1 MYPSDQRRPVRL
13 DRRIFRW
20 YVPAIYSIT
29 RAQVTAIVNRML
41 GRSADTAYM
50 DRHTDELR
58 RFSDVEGTHWAYL
71 WRPPTLTVMIWTT
84 AQRNGLASC
93 KPMRREGAFN
103 VIKFRSLQDARS
115 IWLAGSSQALR
126 GPRLLWTAGA
136 EVWWNEIRTCLLS
149 ELRCC
154 AKNSEAKI
162 AEVEQHTSPNPFGG
176 VSPRVLSFGCRL
188 PLTFK
193 ESLGPVSGC
202 CKEQRR

>member
-1 MYPSDQRRPVRL
+1 MSLNSAPGR
-13 DRRIFRW
+13 
-20 YVPAIYSIT
+20 T
-29 RAQVTAIVNRML
+29 R
-41 GRSADTAYM
+41 
-50 DRHTDELR
+50 
-58 RFSDVEGTHWAYL
+58 
-71 WRPPTLTVMIWTT
+71 
-84 AQRNGLASC
+84 
-93 KPMRREGAFN
+93 GAFGLPAAAKRCLF
-103 VIKFRSLQDARS
+103 V
-115 IWLAGSSQALR
+115 GR

>member
-71 WRPPTLTVMIWTT
+71 EATNAHSYDMDNGTEEWT
-84 AQRNGLASC
+84 GL
-93 KPMRREGAFN
+93 
-103 VIKFRSLQDARS
+103 L
-115 IWLAGSSQALR
+115 
-126 GPRLLWTAGA
+126 
-136 EVWWNEIRTCLLS
+136 
-149 ELRCC
+149 
-154 AKNSEAKI
+154 
-162 AEVEQHTSPNPFGG
+162 
-176 VSPRVLSFGCRL
+176 
-188 PLTFK
+188 
-193 ESLGPVSGC
+193 
-202 CKEQRR
+202 

>member
-1 MYPSDQRRPVRL
+1 
-13 DRRIFRW
+13 
-20 YVPAIYSIT
+20 
-29 RAQVTAIVNRML
+29 ML

-58 RFSDVEGTHWAYL
+58 RFSDVEGTHWACL

-136 EVWWNEIRTCLLS
+136 EVFLDPKRAKTRRLLRSTPRYFIVPGHNPDHTC
-149 ELRCC
+149 RD
-154 AKNSEAKI
+154 KI
-162 AEVEQHTSPNPFGG
+162 
-176 VSPRVLSFGCRL
+176 
-188 PLTFK
+188 
-193 ESLGPVSGC
+193 
-202 CKEQRR
+202 

>member
-1 MYPSDQRRPVRL
+1 MFQMICGAPLLLSLGIIQGYSDGAFQPNRDITQAQFAVIAIRFANETPGGTSLFSDANEDDWFCTQVTVRL

-93 KPMRREGAFN
+93 KPMRREGA
-103 VIKFRSLQDARS
+103 
-115 IWLAGSSQALR
+115 LAQ
-126 GPRLLWTAGA
+126 
-136 EVWWNEIRTCLLS
+136 C
-149 ELRCC
+149 
-154 AKNSEAKI
+154 
-162 AEVEQHTSPNPFGG
+162 H
-176 VSPRVLSFGCRL
+176 
-188 PLTFK
+188 
-193 ESLGPVSGC
+193 
-202 CKEQRR
+202 